1 MKWRRSGVVV
11 AAAAAVQ
18 WLCLSALLGGAL
30 GLVLSAAPQRRG
42 PPRSTALPPV
52 PSPPP
57 PAPYAPGPATP
68 VYSVSVSGVVPGWA
82 NKSLHKVHVGVV
94 LPHSTFRARHYRHTL
109 VTTLTALAKT
119 KPGLASGILGQTH
132 DIEATV
138 VTVSHKPSPTT
149 ILNILCQHFLR
160 RNVSAIL
167 LLSNSETYGRETASA
182 EYFMQLAD
190 YLRIPV
196 IAWNN
201 AGLERRATRSSLQ
214 LQLAPSLA
222 HQTAAVLSVLQRYKW
237 HQFSVVTSQI
247 AGHDEFIQA
256 VRDAVHRV
264 QGTFKLVLLQALVV
278 SPHEPDLG
286 PLVSSETR
294 IVLLYCT
301 REEAKTILG
310 AAAKLRLNGT
320 DYLWLATQS
329 VIGSAMEAPDEF
341 PVGMLGIHF
350 PTDADELLQQLSRA
364 LRVFATALDQFVRD
378 AALPAPAA
386 PGGPRGAPAPA
397 RHPLLPRL
405 TCEGGAGETR
415 WSGGELFYRYL
426 RASRVEQEGGR
437 AGLEFQADGSLR
449 AAQLQVLNLQPQRK
463 MLSHKQWVEV
473 RNPPTFQ
480 QLPVFLECRCPL

>member
-1 MKWRRSGVVV
+1 M
-11 AAAAAVQ
+11 
-18 WLCLSALLGGAL
+18 
-30 GLVLSAAPQRRG
+30 
-42 PPRSTALPPV
+42 
-52 PSPPP
+52 
-57 PAPYAPGPATP
+57 
-68 VYSVSVSGVVPGWA
+68 
-82 NKSLHKVHVGVV
+82 
-94 LPHSTFRARHYRHTL
+94 
-109 VTTLTALAKT
+109 
-119 KPGLASGILGQTH
+119 
-132 DIEATV
+132 
-138 VTVSHKPSPTT
+138 
-149 ILNILCQHFLR
+149 HFLR
-160 RNVSAIL
+160 HNVSAIL

-201 AGLERRATRSSLQ
+201 AGLERVSNPQQGLSNSNVYFQLQKRYNILKDLTISPAWKSTVFGRFEFHPVRQPQHLFGDNVSKRKKERQKSWAGLHAENNMGTKKKKENEKKVVERTARSSLQ

-222 HQTAAVLSVLQRYKW
+222 HQAAAVLSVLQRYKW
-237 HQFSVVTSQI
+237 HQFSVVASQI

-301 REEAKTILG
+301 REEAKAILA

-350 PTDADELLQQLSRA
+350 PTDSDELLQQLSRA
-364 LRVFATALDQFVRD
+364 LRVFATALEQFVRD
-378 AALPAPAA
+378 AALPAPGAA
-386 PGGPRGAPAPA
+386 PAALARPPPPAAAQPVLRGRRGRDALGRRGA
-397 RHPLLPRL
+397 LLP
-405 TCEGGAGETR
+405 
-415 WSGGELFYRYL
+415 
-426 RASRVEQEGGR
+426 
-437 AGLEFQADGSLR
+437 
-449 AAQLQVLNLQPQRK
+449 
-463 MLSHKQWVEV
+463 V
-473 RNPPTFQ
+473 RCMR
-480 QLPVFLECRCPL
+480 CR